1 MNNIVLNKLSL
12 IVFTLSFIWASYF
25 FLGKA
30 FILLLPFLIG
40 WIFSSILSPIVEYL
54 NKKLHIHSG
63 FVSILGVVLLVA
75 ISGFIVFLLSKGVI
89 DLVNKF
95 VDAYPAIIEDL
106 NEYSVV
112 VQGKLDSLNLPFAFN
127 ISEIFYKSL
136 ASMVSYLGNYGGTIA
151 ANALGFVA
159 SLPNVLIFVIV
170 TIIST
175 FFMTKDR
182 DKIKSFIKGM
192 IKIDE
197 KPHPTY
203 IFVKEKI
210 LKIIWGYLRAQL
222 IMMSITF
229 VICSIGLLLIGKK
242 YAILTALGIAL
253 FDAVPALGPA
263 MIFVPW
269 SLTMLIVGKTSY
281 AASLIVLYLVCTV
294 TRQLLEPKIVSTQI
308 GVYPL
313 LTLMSLYIGVKT
325 LGIIGIL
332 VGPFTI
338 IVLQTLYEN
347 DLILKRNRTL

>member
-12 IVFTLSFIWASYF
+12 IVFTLAFVWASYF

-30 FILLLPFLIG
+30 FVLLLPFLIG
-40 WIFSSILSPIVEYL
+40 WIFSTILSPIVKYL

-75 ISGFIVFLLSKGVI
+75 VSGFFVFLLSKGVI

-95 VDAYPAIIEDL
+95 VDAYPSIIEDL

-112 VQGKLDSLNLPFAFN
+112 VQDKLDSMNLPIAFN
-127 ISEIFYKSL
+127 ISEIFYTSL
-136 ASMVSYLGNYGGTIA
+136 ASLVSYLGNYGGTIA

-182 DKIKSFIKGM
+182 DKIKGFIKGM
-192 IKIDE
+192 IKIDD
-197 KPHPTY
+197 KPHPSY
-203 IFVKEKI
+203 IFIKEKI
-210 LKIIWGYLRAQL
+210 LKIIWGYLKAQL

-229 VICSIGLLLIGKK
+229 VICSIGLLIVGKK

-313 LTLMSLYIGVKT
+313 LTLISLYIGVKT

-332 VGPFTI
+332 IGPFTI

-347 DLILKRNRTL
+347 DLIFKHNRTL

>member
-1 MNNIVLNKLSL
+1 MNNIALNKLSL
-12 IVFTLSFIWASYF
+12 IAFTLAFIWASYF
-25 FLGKA
+25 FIGKA

-40 WIFSSILSPIVEYL
+40 WIFSTILSPIVEYL

-63 FVSILGVVLLVA
+63 FVSILGIVVLVA
-75 ISGFIVFLLSKGVI
+75 ISGFIVFLISKGLI

-95 VDAYPAIIEDL
+95 VDAYPSIIEDL

-112 VQGKLDSLNLPFAFN
+112 VQSKLDSLNLPFALN

-136 ASMVSYLGNYGGTIA
+136 ASLVSYLGNYGGTIA

-182 DKIKSFIKGM
+182 EKIKSFIKNS
-192 IKIDE
+192 IKVQD

-210 LKIIWGYLRAQL
+210 FKIIWGYLRAQL

-229 VICSIGLLLIGKK
+229 VICSIGLIILGKK
-242 YAILTALGIAL
+242 YAIITALGIAL

-269 SLTMLIVGKTSY
+269 SLTMFIVGKTSY
-281 AASLIVLYLVCTV
+281 AASLMILYLVCTI

-325 LGIIGIL
+325 LGVIGIL

-338 IVLQTLYEN
+338 IILQTLYEN
-347 DLILKRNRTL
+347 GLIFKRNRTL